1 MRSTCCIYNASGDV
15 LISMTFREKCQ
26 SIRKKKNKDKEIIK
40 WSLKSEKA
48 DKKSYNIINR
58 L

>member
-1 MRSTCCIYNASGDV
+1 MS
-15 LISMTFREKCQ
+15 EHK
-26 SIRKKKNKDKEIIK
+26 KKKNKDKEIIK